1 MLDKESPASFPVVG
15 GMRDCSQSLQGK
27 GHHLVL
33 KGASL
38 GFSRVVVV
46 SLGFHLSCDRD
57 LREALILPQGSQV
70 SFQVV
75 KGSAELL
82 LSHCRGIEPHL
93 A

>member
-1 MLDKESPASFPVVG
+1 MGIKPTFEF
-15 GMRDCSQSLQGK
+15 RERTRNCSQSLQGK

-46 SLGFHLSCDRD
+46 SLGFLLSCDRD